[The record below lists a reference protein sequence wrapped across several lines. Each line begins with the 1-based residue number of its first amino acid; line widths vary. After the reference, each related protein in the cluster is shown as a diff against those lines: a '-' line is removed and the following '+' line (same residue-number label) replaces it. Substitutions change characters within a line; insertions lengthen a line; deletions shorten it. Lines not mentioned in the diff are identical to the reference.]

1 MKPLSCALLL
11 AGAAHAQTGAGPH
24 ATHCAG
30 PAPCAGAPAAAW
42 PNVGAAYREDAK
54 IEARVREILAGMTLA
69 QKVGQMTQG
78 EIKTVTP
85 DDVRRYYLGSVLNGG
100 GSWPGG
106 NKHAS
111 AADWVALADRYYD
124 ASMATDMAV
133 KVPVIWGIDA
143 IHGNSNVVGATLF
156 PHNVGLGAAHDPAL
170 VRAIGA
176 AVGRAVRATGI
187 AWVFAP
193 TLAVVQDLRWGR
205 SYESFSSDP
214 ALVQSYGS
222 AYVKGLQGR
231 FGDDANVIATAK
243 HFIGDGGTDQGKD
256 RGQTVASAAQMAK
269 VHAQGY
275 TGALGAGALT
285 VMASFNS
292 WKDPAAGIDY
302 GKMHGS
308 RPLLTDLLKERMGFG
323 GFIVSDWNGI
333 AEVPGCRE
341 DSCAQA
347 VNAGLDMFMVPDK
360 WKDFIH
366 NTIAQVEAGE
376 IPMSRIDDAVA
387 RILRV
392 KLRAGLFGKRP
403 SANAYAGKPEA
414 MQARALA
421 RQAVR
426 ESLVLL
432 KNEGHVLPLKRGA
445 RVLVVGRGADSM
457 PMQNGGW
464 SITWQGTDNT
474 NADFPVGDTILAGIR
489 ASGAQVTYSAD
500 ASGAD
505 PSKFDAVIAVVGEKP
520 YAEGDGDI
528 GPAMTLRHTSRYPE
542 DLAVLKAVRGKG
554 TPVATVFLSG
564 RPLYVN
570 DLINM
575 SDSFVAAWLP
585 GTEGAGVADLLFRGR
600 YDFRGRLPFAWPGK
614 ACPAP
619 TPLFARGYG
628 LGLRA
633 VSNVPALEVDSVTAA
648 CGRADVLPVF
658 TQADRATFPLV
669 LADAT
674 ASMPLGADLNA
685 VLRVPNASVETAQIN
700 TQQDAK
706 RVTWTG
712 PARLAA
718 QAAAPRSVPAVV
730 RADGVLRFDTVV
742 GQAPA
747 GKVTLSMGAATLDA
761 TRLFARLADG
771 KRHTV
776 QLPLSCFT
784 DQGANLDNL
793 DTPFGIASD
802 AAWSA
807 AFTRIELA
815 GGALRDPATLNCNGD
830 QP

>member
-1 MKPLSCALLL
+1 MRPTRSFRPVLKSLSCVFLLI
-11 AGAAHAQTGAGPH
+11 GAAHAQTGAPQ
-24 ATHCAG
+24 
-30 PAPCAGAPAAAW
+30 AAW
-42 PNVGAAYREDAK
+42 PNVAAAYPRDPA
-54 IEARVREILAGMTLA
+54 IEARVKQILAGMTLA

-111 AADWVALADRYYD
+111 AADWVALAGRYYD

-176 AVGRAVRATGI
+176 AVGKAVRATGI

-193 TLAVVQDLRWGR
+193 TLAVVQDVRWGR

-214 ALVQSYGS
+214 ALVRSYGS
-222 AYVKGLQGR
+222 AYVQGLQGR
-231 FGDDANVIATAK
+231 FGDSSVIATAK

-256 RGQTVASAAQMAK
+256 RGQTIASAAQMAAI
-269 VHAQGY
+269 HAPGY
-275 TGALGAGALT
+275 AGALGAGALT

-292 WKDPAAGIDY
+292 WKDPVAGIDY

-308 RPLLTDLLKERMGFG
+308 RPLMTDLLKERMGFG
-323 GFIVSDWNGI
+323 GFIVSDWNAI

-347 VNAGLDMFMVPDK
+347 VNAGVDMFMVPDK
-360 WKDFIH
+360 WKDFIR
-366 NTIAQVEAGE
+366 NTIAQVEAGA

-392 KLRAGLFGKRP
+392 KLRAGLFGQRP
-403 SANAYAGKPEA
+403 SANANAGKQEA

-432 KNEGHVLPLKRGA
+432 KNERHVLPLKRGA
-445 RVLVVGRGADSM
+445 RVLVVGKGADSQ
-457 PMQNGGW
+457 PIQNGGW

-474 NADFPVGDTILAGIR
+474 NAEFPVGDTILAGVR

-500 ASGAD
+500 ASGVD
-505 PSKFDAVIAVVGEKP
+505 PAKFDAVIAVVGEKP

-528 GPAMTLRHTSRYPE
+528 GPAMSLRHTSRYPE
-542 DLAVLKAVRGKG
+542 DLAVLKTVRGKG
-554 TPVATVFLSG
+554 TPVVTVFLSG

-575 SDSFVAAWLP
+575 SDAFVAAWLP
-585 GTEGAGVADLLFRGR
+585 GTEGGGVADLLFRGR
-600 YDFRGRLPFAWPGK
+600 YDFRGRLPFGWPAQ
-614 ACPAP
+614 ACPSAK
-619 TPLFARGYG
+619 PLFARGYG
-628 LGLRA
+628 LRLRS
-633 VSNVPALEVDSVTAA
+633 VSDVPALEVDSATAA
-648 CGRADVLPVF
+648 CGRADVMPVF
-658 TQADRATFPLV
+658 TQADRASFPLV
-669 LADAT
+669 LADAS
-674 ASMPLGADLNA
+674 ASVPLGADLNA

-712 PARLAA
+712 PARLVA

-730 RADGVLRFDTVV
+730 RADGVLRFDTMVA
-742 GQAPA
+742 QAPT
-747 GKVTLSMGAATLDA
+747 GKVTLALGGAALDT

-784 DQGANLDNL
+784 AQGANLDRL
-793 DTPFGIASD
+793 EVPFSVASD
-802 AAWSA
+802 ATWSA

-815 GGALRDPATLNCNGD
+815 GGALREPATLNCNGD